1 MSCQVSLGRGLP
13 CKNYKTGVKRLLI
26 MNTYAGATFDAND
39 VITALTGTAYEWL
52 VEDENGGLEQTIT
65 NEAAGTP
72 FVGQVLSAN
81 FHNITEQDLKEIRNM
96 MASRPHVIAEDY
108 NGKYFFVGFQTG
120 CLVAGTGAGTGTA
133 AGDVYGHALTFT
145 ANEKTFAYLVD
156 STAIGTLTIVTAS
169 SGS

>member
-1 MSCQVSLGRGLP
+1 L
-13 CKNYKTGVKRLLI
+13 LLI
-26 MNTYAGATFDAND
+26 NNSGYSAVTFDAND
-39 VITALTGTAYEWL
+39 VITAITATAYEWL

-96 MASRPHVIAEDY
+96 VAGRPHVLIEDY
-108 NGKYFFVGFQTG
+108 NGKYFLVGYQTG

-145 ANEKTFAYLVD
+145 ANEKTFAYMVD
-156 STAIGTLTIVTAS
+156 SSAISGVTIVTAS